1 MTIMRSISGLKSKVE
16 ILPINAEFEVE
27 IPEEYAALEKG
38 DGKKFIDQ
46 SVEIDI
52 KKGESFTVVLKMRG
66 GVDKKFFKVFN
77 FG

>member
-1 MTIMRSISGLKSKVE
+1 
-16 ILPINAEFEVE
+16 
-27 IPEEYAALEKG
+27 LEKG

>member
-1 MTIMRSISGLKSKVE
+1 MRSISGLKSKVE

-52 KKGESFTVVLKMRG
+52 K
-66 GVDKKFFKVFN
+66 
-77 FG
+77 